1 MKRDTRWFL
10 IIVIGL
16 LLLIAP
22 SAARFILYSSAP
34 TTYTP
39 PAIPTAAIA
48 ATPIPT
54 MTAMAVAKLPA
65 APELPVKRGPVVVDL
80 AHYSAIN
87 RDRFQP
93 LASALAAQGVDL
105 RFWLPTVALSSVKSF
120 TEFPDQSE
128 ALQRILADASA
139 LVVVSPF
146 FLYSDKEVQVVERFL
161 ADGGRLLVISDP
173 DIESDAARDTNSLAA
188 PFNVVFNEDYLY
200 DTIDNDANYI
210 HFFQAGFFDQAA
222 YLAGSRIGFY
232 GGRSIDGAVTPQVRS
247 AATTLS
253 SLRIGQSEFTTVA
266 IGGVHATN
274 TVGRVLALS
283 DFDVLTDPYV
293 TRFDNRRILDFVV
306 GFLAGGE
313 RNQTIADFPA
323 FFGKHVALIVE
334 SSEPVGAQAVS
345 KAAEIQRALEL
356 SGRSLM
362 LGATSWLT
370 DSAAAN
376 EADLLYVAR
385 YVDADRS
392 TTLLNDAGFT
402 LEERVITPTLPTAG
416 AAPAVTTPTPTA
428 PPPIAPTES
437 SPTPEEATP
446 LPELPPLTPAPDLPA
461 PTPAPENTPLTL
473 LKAPII
479 SDGRNAF
486 ALQAPTPTP
495 PDQAPPAETPTSV
508 EEPTA
513 ALAGEDES
521 EDESA
526 PTEEPLPKDIVQPTA
541 TAESQPT
548 PTVQIYLVRNDG
560 VQLLADETQLFIQRS
575 EAGGRKTVAVLGAND
590 AALNAGLTRL
600 LNRDFTGCLIQDE
613 LVVCPFTAGA
623 SPSTQ
628 TTPPQN
634 AAVAPQRENDDTTK
648 SEDAARIMIVD
659 NNRDAGEDEIGEA
672 ELYAAL
678 LARAGYPAEL
688 WSTRADGYPT
698 PDDLR
703 KFGWVIWS
711 DAAYEQSGVRGD
723 ALQVIGGLIN
733 NGGKVTISSRMP
745 FFNVSGEPA
754 SPIVDVVVADEA
766 LALVVGLPTDPI
778 VLPEGL
784 PAVVPLAR
792 TAGEGADAVVAMRR
806 GPASEAADA
815 PVLTLFTDSVA
826 NEPKGAKLLLFTL
839 SLTWLPDDIAA
850 QLVKNMAQVMLEGS

>member
-1 MKRDTRWFL
+1 VKRDIRWFL
-10 IIVIGL
+10 IIVGL

-22 SAARFILYSSAP
+22 SAIRFFLYSSAP

-54 MTAMAVAKLPA
+54 ITSVAVAELPA
-65 APELPVKRGPVVVDL
+65 VPELPVRRGPVVVDL

-87 RDRFQP
+87 RDRFQL

-105 RFWLPTVALSSVKSF
+105 RFWLPTIALSSVKSF

-128 ALQRILADASA
+128 ALQRILTDASA

-146 FLYSDKEVQVVERFL
+146 FLYSDKEVQVVEQFL

-188 PFNVVFNEDYLY
+188 PFNVIFNEDYLY

-222 YLAGSRIGFY
+222 DLAGSRIGFY

-266 IGGVHATN
+266 IGGLHATN

-293 TRFDNRRILDFVV
+293 TRFDNRRMLDFVV

-334 SSEPVGAQAVS
+334 SSEPVGAQTVS
-345 KAAEIQRALEL
+345 KAAEIQRALEF
-356 SGRSLM
+356 SGRSLA

-385 YVDADRS
+385 YVDAERS
-392 TTLLNDAGFT
+392 TTLLNDAGFA
-402 LEERVITPTLPTAG
+402 LEERVITPTPPAAR
-416 AAPAVTTPTPTA
+416 AAPAVTTPTPA
-428 PPPIAPTES
+428 ASPPIASPES

-446 LPELPPLTPAPDLPA
+446 LPELPPVTPAPDLPL
-461 PTPAPENTPLTL
+461 PTPALENTPLTL
-473 LKAPII
+473 LKSPVLPPWR
-479 SDGRNAF
+479 DVF
-486 ALQAPTPTP
+486 AMQAPTPTP
-495 PDQAPPAETPTSV
+495 PGQTPAVETPAPV

-521 EDESA
+521 GDEPT
-526 PTEEPLPKDIVQPTA
+526 PTEEPLPESTVQPTA
-541 TAESQPT
+541 TAEVQPT
-548 PTVQIYLVRNDG
+548 PTVQVYLARNDG
-560 VQLLADETQLFIQRS
+560 MQLLAEETQLFIQRS
-575 EAGGRKTVAVLGAND
+575 EAGGRKIVAVLGASD

-600 LNRDFTGCLIQDE
+600 LNRDFIGCLIQDE
-613 LVVCPFTAGA
+613 LVVCPFIAGA
-623 SPSTQ
+623 SPATQ
-628 TTPPQN
+628 MTPQN
-634 AAVAPQRENDDTTK
+634 AVATPQRESD
-648 SEDAARIMIVD
+648 DAALIVIVD
-659 NNRDAGEDEIGEA
+659 NNRDASEDEVSEA

-678 LARAGYPAEL
+678 LARAGYSAEL
-688 WSTRADGYPT
+688 WSTRTDGYPAL
-698 PDDLR
+698 DDLR

-711 DAAYEQSGVRGD
+711 DAAYEQSGVRGE

-733 NGGKVTISSRMP
+733 NGGKITISSRMP
-745 FFNVSGEPA
+745 FFSVSGEPA
-754 SPIVDVVVADEA
+754 SPIADVVVADE
-766 LALVVGLPTDPI
+766 LPALVAGLPTDPI

-784 PAVVPLAR
+784 PAVVPLVR
-792 TAGEGADAVVAMRR
+792 NPGEGADAVVAMRR

-815 PVLTLFTDSVA
+815 PVLTLFTDSDA
-826 NEPKGAKLLLFTL
+826 NEPQGAKLLLFTL
-839 SLTWLPDDIAA
+839 SLTWLPDDVAA

>member
-22 SAARFILYSSAP
+22 SAVRFLLYSSAP
-34 TTYTP
+34 TAYTP

-54 MTAMAVAKLPA
+54 MTAVAVAESPVAPA
-65 APELPVKRGPVVVDL
+65 PPVKRGPVVVDL

-222 YLAGSRIGFY
+222 DLAGSRIGFY

-266 IGGVHATN
+266 LGGVHATN

-293 TRFDNRRILDFVV
+293 TRFDNRRMLDFVA

-323 FFGKHVALIVE
+323 FLGKQVALIVE
-334 SSEPVGAQAVS
+334 SREPVGAQAVS

-356 SGRSLM
+356 SGRSLT

-370 DSAAAN
+370 DSAAN
-376 EADLLYVAR
+376 EADLLYVAQ

-392 TTLLNDAGFT
+392 TTLLNDAGFV
-402 LEERVITPTLPTAG
+402 LEERVITPTLPTAA

-428 PPPIAPTES
+428 PPPIAPPES
-437 SPTPEEATP
+437 SPTPEETTP
-446 LPELPPLTPAPDLPA
+446 LPELPPVTPAPDLSA
-461 PTPAPENTPLTL
+461 PTPASENTPLTL
-473 LKAPII
+473 LKSPVV
-479 SDGRNAF
+479 SDGRDAF
-486 ALQAPTPTP
+486 AMQAPTPTP
-495 PDQAPPAETPTSV
+495 PGQTPSVETPTPV

-513 ALAGEDES
+513 AQAGEGES
-521 EDESA
+521 EDE
-526 PTEEPLPKDIVQPTA
+526 PTLTEEPLPEDTVQPTA
-541 TAESQPT
+541 SAEPQPT
-548 PTVQIYLVRNDG
+548 PTTQVYLVRNDG

-575 EAGGRKTVAVLGAND
+575 EAGGRKIVAVLGASD

-623 SPSTQ
+623 SSSTQ
-628 TTPPQN
+628 ATTTQN
-634 AAVAPQRENDDTTK
+634 AAVAPQNENSDTAK
-648 SEDAARIMIVD
+648 SDDAARIMIVD

-678 LARAGYPAEL
+678 LARAGYSAEL
-688 WSTRADGYPT
+688 WSTRAEGYPA

-711 DAAYEQSGVRGD
+711 DAAYEQSSVRGD

-745 FFNVSGEPA
+745 FFSVSGEPA
-754 SPIVDVVVADEA
+754 SPIVDVVVADE
-766 LALVVGLPTDPI
+766 LPALVVGLPTEPI
-778 VLPEGL
+778 VLPENL

-792 TAGEGADAVVAMRR
+792 NPGEGADAVVAMRR

-815 PVLTLFTDSVA
+815 PVLTLFTDSAA

-839 SLTWLPDDIAA
+839 ALTWLPDDVAA